1 MATLVIHDL
10 PESLELDRQAM
21 AAITGGA
28 MVQAH
33 QTLFERRHTFTGFPR
48 TGFAHSTVPANA
60 QGAAIS
66 EPPQSTIGTTLLR

>member
-33 QTLFERRHTFTGFPR
+33 HTLFERRHTLTGLPR
-48 TGFAHSTVPANA
+48 TGFAHSSARTNA
-60 QGAAIS
+60 QGAS
-66 EPPQSTIGTTLLR
+66 SGEQPESTIGTTLLR